1 MSPTETLEKYFPAAA
16 VPKILNTI
24 QREGIKIKFLPAKKS
39 FVGRYECKRDEFS
52 VPVIKICDL
61 GGKWN
66 HLFTFVHEL
75 AHHFVWQ
82 KTKVNHGH
90 DIVWQNYFQTIIG
103 NWLDFFPKEI
113 GDKIFDEFMMGH
125 ISATGCEVQG
135 VLDKYDFPDRKTEN
149 RIFDGLVSVAELPI
163 GAFFE
168 CGGKYFEKSYLMRKN
183 FTCYQLP
190 WREKWR
196 FGPNCRVRKVNES
209 DIPKTKVTVREMEF
223 GEGGGL
229 VLKQTHEV
237 EI

>member
-82 KTKVNHGH
+82 KTKINHGH
-90 DIVWQNYFQTIIG
+90 DEEWQNCFQKIIDE
-103 NWLDFFPKEI
+103 WLDFFPKEI
-113 GDKIFDEFMMGH
+113 GDKIFDEFMMSH
-125 ISATGCEVQG
+125 ISASGIEVQA

-149 RIFDGLVSVAELPI
+149 RVFDDGLVTVASLPV
-163 GAFFE
+163 GAHFE
-168 CGGKYFEKSYLMRKN
+168 CNGRRFEKSYLMRKN
-183 FTCYQLP
+183 FVCYHLP
-190 WREKWR
+190 NRIKWR
-196 FGPNCRVRKVNES
+196 FGPNCRVRKI
-209 DIPKTKVTVREMEF
+209 D
-223 GEGGGL
+223 
-229 VLKQTHEV
+229 
-237 EI
+237 